1 MAMLWRSKPV
11 RLVSL
16 LAGGSLLA
24 LALSSCTVLPV
35 TVNSVIGTYE
45 PYNPALTNEG
55 IPAEE
60 VDFTVG
66 GSPSGALVCLVEV
79 LTNSGQMVGSTVITT
94 GPQTGNS
101 ASVEESVP
109 VDISGDIFNG
119 SASNAIVRCGT
130 KG

>member
-1 MAMLWRSKPV
+1 MVKRWLRRSV
-11 RLVSL
+11 RLVGL
-16 LAGGSLLA
+16 VAGGSLLA
-24 LALSSCTVLPV
+24 FSLSSCVVLPV
-35 TVNSVIGTYE
+35 TVNSVTGTYE
-45 PYNPALTNEG
+45 PYNPMFGDEG

-66 GSPSGALVCLVEV
+66 GSPSGDLICLIEV
-79 LTNSGQMVGSTVITT
+79 FNNSGQMVGSTVMGT

-109 VDISGDIFNG
+109 VDITGNIFNG